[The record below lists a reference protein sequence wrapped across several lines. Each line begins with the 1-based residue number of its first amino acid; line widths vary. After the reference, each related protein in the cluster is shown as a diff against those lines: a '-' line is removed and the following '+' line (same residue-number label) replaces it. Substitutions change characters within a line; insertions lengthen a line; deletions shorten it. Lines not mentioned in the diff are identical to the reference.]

1 MKSKYKRF
9 FTCLALLMLVI
20 SAEAQP
26 TVTKISAGLQH
37 SLFIKSDGSLWGM
50 GDNGYGE
57 LGAGM
62 VIDNFN
68 RPTQIVSNNVT
79 TIAAGST
86 GESLFRQSDG
96 SLWAMGEDVFGQLGN
111 GFGNG
116 FGNFVVFS
124 PEQIVSNQ
132 VGAIAAGGSHC
143 LFTKFHNPA
152 GPGSFWDM
160 GYNHEGQLGDG
171 TTNNTNLPEQ
181 ILFVAHSTAVSAIA
195 AGGSQ
200 SLFVKPDGSLWAM
213 GGDQYG
219 QLGDGNAGLN
229 VQVNSPEEIVASNV
243 MAVAAGNDHSLFL
256 NSDGSLWAMGR
267 NSYGQLGDGT
277 TNDSHIPKL
286 ILSGN
291 VTAIAAGVY
300 YSLFLKSDGSF
311 WAVGYNGYGQL
322 GDGTTNNRFAPF
334 EVLSSGVTAI
344 SAGVYHS
351 LFLKSDG
358 SLWGMGRNSSGQL
371 GDGTYND
378 THQPEMILGQPPALG
393 ISTYDNQPVVF
404 FPTGPGYGHV
414 LQMTTDLASTNWT
427 TVTDG
432 IPFTGVQITNA
443 PVNAFFRL
451 Y

>member
-1 MKSKYKRF
+1 
-9 FTCLALLMLVI
+9 
-20 SAEAQP
+20 
-26 TVTKISAGLQH
+26 
-37 SLFIKSDGSLWGM
+37 
-50 GDNGYGE
+50 
-57 LGAGM
+57 
-62 VIDNFN
+62 
-68 RPTQIVSNNVT
+68 
-79 TIAAGST
+79 
-86 GESLFRQSDG
+86 
-96 SLWAMGEDVFGQLGN
+96 
-111 GFGNG
+111 
-116 FGNFVVFS
+116 
-124 PEQIVSNQ
+124 
-132 VGAIAAGGSHC
+132 
-143 LFTKFHNPA
+143 
-152 GPGSFWDM
+152 
-160 GYNHEGQLGDG
+160 
-171 TTNNTNLPEQ
+171 
-181 ILFVAHSTAVSAIA
+181 
-195 AGGSQ
+195 
-200 SLFVKPDGSLWAM
+200 M
-213 GGDQYG
+213 GGYQYG